1 MQTKDFVVE
10 NGQMYYKKK
19 PLHKQPLFSFGRPLL
34 VPSSPSS

>member
-19 PLHKQPLFSFGRPLL
+19 PLYKQPLFGQPLL
-34 VPSSPSS
+34 VPFSPLS